1 MKRLKDRFLKDN
13 QRVQIFLKEFI
24 DHFQDCN
31 DLASTLIA
39 IEETVIDMRD
49 EHKTEINIFI
59 GMIWILKRITLSESI
74 GCLKH

>member
-13 QRVQIFLKEFI
+13 QMVQIFLKEFI
-24 DHFQDCN
+24 NHFQQDCN

-49 EHKTEINIFI
+49 ENKTEINIFI
-59 GMIWILKRITLSESI
+59 GMI
-74 GCLKH
+74 

>member
-13 QRVQIFLKEFI
+13 QMVQIFLKEFI
-24 DHFQDCN
+24 NHFQQDCN
-31 DLASTLIA
+31 DLASALIA

-59 GMIWILKRITLSESI
+59 GMI
-74 GCLKH
+74 

>member
-13 QRVQIFLKEFI
+13 QMVQIFLKEFI
-24 DHFQDCN
+24 NHFQQDCN

-39 IEETVIDMRD
+39 IKETVIDMRD

-59 GMIWILKRITLSESI
+59 GMI
-74 GCLKH
+74 